1 MHRAC
6 GGDWDRLAEQQGL
19 TLDEM
24 EAFLEFAASFLS
36 GSGSYFVRTCVKEN
50 QDKILRR
57 SSHSGRRGPKVIPQ
71 VSADALRKMANSSPQ
86 RAGLLD
92 KIIGPILSMPPSS
105 LGFPYGNNQ
114 SNYFPEKEQIT
125 GEEVAAV
132 AQVMEKNLTEPE
144 NTRVSFTVL
153 QASSEMA
160 SKPKELSGPSFE
172 AMVRL
177 ETGHHAAGMSKICFH
192 LDEAAKYVSNARQ
205 ADILAEYIECF
216 STGSLEAYRNPQK
229 SWVADIFPRVET
241 ILGFVEPYGDPYGV
255 RAEWEGVVC
264 IPDPDETYKLKALV
278 EKSTMFIRS
287 IAIFGKPAAPRMS
300 SSPIA

>member
-1 MHRAC
+1 
-6 GGDWDRLAEQQGL
+6 
-19 TLDEM
+19 
-24 EAFLEFAASFLS
+24 
-36 GSGSYFVRTCVKEN
+36 
-50 QDKILRR
+50 
-57 SSHSGRRGPKVIPQ
+57 
-71 VSADALRKMANSSPQ
+71 
-86 RAGLLD
+86 
-92 KIIGPILSMPPSS
+92 
-105 LGFPYGNNQ
+105 
-114 SNYFPEKEQIT
+114 
-125 GEEVAAV
+125 
-132 AQVMEKNLTEPE
+132 
-144 NTRVSFTVL
+144 
-153 QASSEMA
+153 MA

-278 EKSTMFIRS
+278 EKSTIYNDTTPITADDLIYYTYLHIGVEGMPALRTFNVRDNIWGQPHARFEPRFAILKHSLLDGGGVLAVSHDAQAETVHVSVDRS
-287 IAIFGKPAAPRMS
+287 KISSHGKPSLGRMLCCIQIWRCIADVESCRSFYQPLSAADGAHKTWRHIVAS
-300 SSPIA
+300 